1 MTKKGVYMKTILFD
15 LLEAQPALTSKFHG
29 GGEYIKAVFI
39 NLVEKYVGEYKLV
52 VFFNKNLFLDE
63 WIYNIIN
70 DKHIKYYNV
79 SSLSDVTDICIKEKV
94 DIFYSGM
101 PYYYKKE
108 LFPNNVQI
116 KGTIH
121 GIRFVEKPADRY
133 AYLYSNGKSSI
144 KEYIKYL
151 LPEVYKKRKIN
162 QFRNNIKLIDELVCV
177 SNHTKYSIESH
188 YPEIKDKKI
197 TVFYTPQKKAEL
209 SQSESSPIDSKYILI
224 MGGDRWIKNSY
235 RAILAFETLFAGG
248 YLSDYKIV
256 VIGGLNEKIKKGIKN
271 PAKYVI
277 KGYVETFELEE
288 LYKFCDVFVYP
299 SLNEG
304 FGMPPLE
311 AMKYGKTCVVSGICS
326 LPEVCGD
333 AVYYVNPYDIDEMA
347 TRVLTA
353 ANEKIDMNKVLQ
365 QFNKIYDRQKKDL
378 DRLCEFI
385 IED

>member
-1 MTKKGVYMKTILFD
+1 MKRVLFD
-15 LLEAQPALTSKFHG
+15 LMESQPTATSKFHG
-29 GGEYIKAVFI
+29 GGEYIKAVFK
-39 NLVEKYVGEYKLV
+39 NLTEKYYDQFELI
-52 VFFNKNLFLDE
+52 VFFNPDKFLDD
-63 WIYNIIN
+63 WIYDIISR
-70 DKHIKYYNV
+70 KKIKTYHVHNV
-79 SSLSDVTDICIKEKV
+79 REIKNVFQKEDI

-101 PYYYKKE
+101 PYFYLKE
-108 LFPNNVQI
+108 DFPDRVRI
-116 KGTIH
+116 KGTVH
-121 GIRFVEKPADRY
+121 GLRFVEMPSDKY
-133 AYLYSNGKSSI
+133 AYLYSDGKASR
-144 KEYIKYL
+144 KEIIRHLISKKYQNSKL
-151 LPEVYKKRKIN
+151 RQFSVCIN
-162 QFRNNIKLIDELVCV
+162 LIDELVCV
-177 SNHTKYSIESH
+177 SNHTKYSIKSH

-209 SQSESSPIDSKYILI
+209 SQSKSSSIDGKYILI

-256 VIGGLNEKIKKGIKN
+256 VIGGLNEKIKKDIKS
-271 PAKYVI
+271 PDKYVI
-277 KGYVETFELEE
+277 KGYVETSELEE

-333 AVYYVNPYDIDEMA
+333 AVYYVNPYDIGEMA
-347 TRVLTA
+347 TRVLMA
-353 ANEKIDMNKVLQ
+353 VNEKINTDKVLR
-365 QFNKIYDRQKKDL
+365 QFNKIYDRQKEDL